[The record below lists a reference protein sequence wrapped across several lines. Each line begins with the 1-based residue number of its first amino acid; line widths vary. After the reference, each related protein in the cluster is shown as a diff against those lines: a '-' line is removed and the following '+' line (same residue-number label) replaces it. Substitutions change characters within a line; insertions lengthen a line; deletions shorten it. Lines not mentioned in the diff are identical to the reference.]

1 MIENEQKGITLISL
15 IVTIIILLILAV
27 VSVNS
32 IMGENGII
40 ARAKESRILTI
51 LADILFNLDSNII
64 DINTDNILNDK
75 KMVSTEMMDKLMSRG
90 LLEEK
95 EDYNEFW
102 SFEDP
107 IQYKIKGAN
116 IENFFVSYNG
126 DVWLD
131 NYKRGKVQLTTNVD
145 TIYTPNAQ
153 TKITVIDGTIEEL
166 TPNKEYYLHAIKE
179 REDFACWVNQYGEIV
194 SYFANTIVDVAHRKE
209 MEYTAIYNLNWR
221 QYPKFLIGLD
231 SDVIKDEEQIN
242 FDLNISYLNGLCC
255 SYENDIEDEKYLTRN
270 DGGSLMIITLL
281 ASPSYEHLINF
292 YTDEDDYGDIA
303 VLGEFYNAENVD
315 CFPDKFNEEVFT
327 YFDIKDNFY
336 GESNI
341 LDECKVAIFNGYYVP
356 LLDYEDLCFLSE
368 RLSINMS
375 MSCNDVITAYQELG
389 MNIDRIYFRCFVQ
402 VVGTMWALDE
412 NREFQLYYDLKDD
425 GNYKYYGYQ
434 EPAIK
439 YVDL

>member
-1 MIENEQKGITLISL
+1 
-15 IVTIIILLILAV
+15 
-27 VSVNS
+27 
-32 IMGENGII
+32 
-40 ARAKESRILTI
+40 
-51 LADILFNLDSNII
+51 
-64 DINTDNILNDK
+64 
-75 KMVSTEMMDKLMSRG
+75 
-90 LLEEK
+90 
-95 EDYNEFW
+95 
-102 SFEDP
+102 
-107 IQYKIKGAN
+107 
-116 IENFFVSYNG
+116 
-126 DVWLD
+126 
-131 NYKRGKVQLTTNVD
+131 
-145 TIYTPNAQ
+145 
-153 TKITVIDGTIEEL
+153 
-166 TPNKEYYLHAIKE
+166 
-179 REDFACWVNQYGEIV
+179 
-194 SYFANTIVDVAHRKE
+194 
-209 MEYTAIYNLNWR
+209 
-221 QYPKFLIGLD
+221 
-231 SDVIKDEEQIN
+231 
-242 FDLNISYLNGLCC
+242 
-255 SYENDIEDEKYLTRN
+255 
-270 DGGSLMIITLL
+270 MIITLL